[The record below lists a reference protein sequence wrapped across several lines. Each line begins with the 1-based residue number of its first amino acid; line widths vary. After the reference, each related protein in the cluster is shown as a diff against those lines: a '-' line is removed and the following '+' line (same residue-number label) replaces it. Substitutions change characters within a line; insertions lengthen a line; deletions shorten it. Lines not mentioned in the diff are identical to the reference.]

1 MRRSRRRS
9 KNKKTESSRGW
20 KLGDFHLISPR
31 MTSPNPP
38 KAGSPFKRDDAPS
51 AVERKEGSGRP
62 SRLEQSA
69 ALRARGGS
77 IWDLANPQLREIT
90 VYEPGKPIEETA
102 RELGIEPDAIIKLA
116 SNENPLGPSPK
127 AIEAMRAALSNAHLY
142 PDGSGFYL
150 CKAVAAKLGLAPDN
164 VILGNGSNEVIEF
177 LGHAFLNPGDDVIIF
192 QYAFIIYK
200 LLATSFAARTIE
212 LPTPKFQ
219 QDLGATLEAITPKT
233 RLIFIP
239 NPNNPTGA
247 LVSQRAIDSFMSRVS
262 ENIVVVFDEA
272 YFEFLDDPPDT
283 LQYVREGRNVV
294 VLRTFSKI
302 HGLAGLRLGYG
313 IATADLIEVL
323 HKTRQPFNVN
333 SIAQAGALAALEDD
347 AHLRETK
354 RVIDEGR
361 AYLQEQFAE
370 MQVPFVPAV
379 ANFVM
384 VNVGDGCAVF
394 EKLLRRQIIVRPLK
408 GYGLPEWVRITVGTM
423 EENRKLIAALSEV
436 MLG

>member
-1 MRRSRRRS
+1 
-9 KNKKTESSRGW
+9 
-20 KLGDFHLISPR
+20 
-31 MTSPNPP
+31 MTS
-38 KAGSPFKRDDAPS
+38 
-51 AVERKEGSGRP
+51 
-62 SRLEQSA
+62 
-69 ALRARGGS
+69 
-77 IWDLANPQLREIT
+77 IWELANPQLRDIT

-127 AIEAMRAALSNAHLY
+127 AIQAMRAALENAHLY

-150 CKAVAAKLGLAPDN
+150 CKAIAAKLGLSPEN
-164 VILGNGSNEVIEF
+164 IILGNGSNEVIEF
-177 LGHAFLNPGDDVIIF
+177 LGHAFLNPGDEVITS

-212 LPTPKFQ
+212 LPTPNFQ
-219 QDLGATLEAITPKT
+219 QDLGATLDAITRKT

-247 LVSQRAIDSFMSRVS
+247 LISQRAIDSFMSRVS
-262 ENIVVVFDEA
+262 EKIIVVFDEA
-272 YFEFLDDPPDT
+272 YFEFLDHPPDT

-302 HGLAGLRLGYG
+302 HGLAGLRIGY
-313 IATADLIEVL
+313 AVARPDVIEVL

-354 RVIDEGR
+354 RIVDEGR
-361 AYLQEQFAE
+361 AYLQEQFFE
-370 MQVPFVPAV
+370 LQIPFVPAV

-384 VNVGDGCAVF
+384 VNVGDGCAIF
-394 EKLLRRQIIVRPLK
+394 EKLLQRKIIVRPLK

-423 EENRKLIAALSEV
+423 EENKRLIGALREV
-436 MLG
+436 TRAQ